1 MGCRLPLRDLI
12 DGVDVIG
19 VLLAALW
26 LVFLMHRIQAQ
37 KARPALRCDLR
48 RSPIDTAAASVWV

>member
-1 MGCRLPLRDLI
+1 
-12 DGVDVIG
+12 VIG